1 MARTGSDFSG
11 RSGDYAVAFSTAP
24 AGPEPPGAAPLPDS
38 SPNSPARLPFPLHV
52 ATIDAADEA
61 ILNSLFMAD
70 TTTGLRGHVRHA
82 VPLDR
87 VQRLCAARGPLP
99 PGN

>member
-1 MARTGSDFSG
+1 
-11 RSGDYAVAFSTAP
+11 
-24 AGPEPPGAAPLPDS
+24 
-38 SPNSPARLPFPLHV
+38 V